1 MVLKKITKAIIRYEM
16 NKNFKYLALKRKFF
30 YPLAEP
36 TYNEKEVVSA
46 LNSMTAFSTTMW
58 DKVREFEKLF
68 GEKYGGEAIMVNSG
82 SSADLLISFAIS
94 EKSGGP
100 LPFGSEILV
109 PSMTWPTHL
118 WSLIMAGF
126 KVKLIDIDPKTL
138 NFNLDDLKN
147 SITKDTRAI
156 FVVHLLG
163 NMGDMSS
170 LTKIC
175 KEKNLI
181 LLEDCC
187 ESLGSKFDGQYS
199 GTFGLASSFSFFFSH
214 HLVTMEGG
222 MILTTDKEFADRCRL
237 LRAHGWA
244 RNTMSSSTGSNS
256 ELDSRYEFV
265 SWGFNLRP
273 TELQAGFGIEQI
285 KKIDTYQ
292 IARDQNATSLVECID
307 RNGKFLSTMQISKN
321 VKCSWFAFP
330 IIVNKEAPFSRT
342 ELANFMEKNGIE
354 TRPVVAGN
362 LAKQPAIKKYPEIYF
377 ESLAGAD
384 FIHEQG
390 LYIGIHPTTGQNNL
404 NKVIK
409 FLDNFCE
416 QWF

>member
-1 MVLKKITKAIIRYEM
+1 
-16 NKNFKYLALKRKFF
+16 
-30 YPLAEP
+30 
-36 TYNEKEVVSA
+36 
-46 LNSMTAFSTTMW
+46 
-58 DKVREFEKLF
+58 
-68 GEKYGGEAIMVNSG
+68 
-82 SSADLLISFAIS
+82 
-94 EKSGGP
+94 
-100 LPFGSEILV
+100 
-109 PSMTWPTHL
+109 
-118 WSLIMAGF
+118 
-126 KVKLIDIDPKTL
+126 
-138 NFNLDDLKN
+138 
-147 SITKDTRAI
+147 
-156 FVVHLLG
+156 
-163 NMGDMSS
+163 
-170 LTKIC
+170 
-175 KEKNLI
+175 
-181 LLEDCC
+181 
-187 ESLGSKFDGQYS
+187 
-199 GTFGLASSFSFFFSH
+199 
-214 HLVTMEGG
+214 